1 MDISIIDIL
10 YPIPGGLRVGP
21 IPAVGILLLKETTRL
36 II

>member
-10 YPIPGGLRVGP
+10 SPIPGGLRVGS
-21 IPAVGILLLKETTRL
+21 IPTMGIKLKKGTARW